1 MTLML
6 DGGIRR
12 GLDALIAICMGAK
25 FVFQGRP
32 TLYGVT
38 AGGVPGAAK
47 ALAIF
52 RREVDLSLAQ
62 MGAAKITELGPHFLM
77 WKDEED
83 LRRNR
88 R

>member
-1 MTLML
+1 MAASVV
-6 DGGIRR
+6 
-12 GLDALIAICMGAK
+12 ALCMGAK

-32 TLYGVT
+32 TLYGVA

-47 ALAIF
+47 ALQIF
-52 RREVDLSLAQ
+52 RREIDLTMAQ
-62 MGAAKITELGPHFLM
+62 IGAAKIADLGPQFMM